1 MQDSP
6 RGELVRIIKVLTS
19 QRVNTFDRTCNQ
31 QRRWGYESPCVR
43 IGSTH
48 IDNMRSFLKTA
59 VILKSNEI
67 RFIPF
72 SWKKKNEKEKMAMKK
87 RETITSHRYSLF
99 LVISKSLNSQFYLSL
114 TVLISSLRLSLPVL
128 GSLKLSSMKWWC
140 VIRYRIVYSKEAKIG
155 ANCNKRKK

>member
-1 MQDSP
+1 
-6 RGELVRIIKVLTS
+6 
-19 QRVNTFDRTCNQ
+19 
-31 QRRWGYESPCVR
+31 
-43 IGSTH
+43 
-48 IDNMRSFLKTA
+48 MRSFLKTA